1 MVSNKQW
8 IDSIQ
13 LEKRFIMKNLF
24 QILFIIACFFI
35 SDLSAQSRS
44 KRNNQEKRNID
55 QFKINA
61 YPIVTK
67 DENVKLL
74 VYGLIPYQSLQF
86 LKSNMSFVAG
96 YETSI
101 SIRDKDGN
109 QLDRK
114 TFQSNVKV
122 GDYISTVDRS
132 SREVV
137 MAEFLVKDQ
146 EYTIVGELID
156 QDTRIKGVVKKEI
169 DLNGLLEEV
178 CIYPPFI
185 IGEYPGVWGF
195 EENEIP
201 VTTRD
206 INHKIKEFPL
216 FLSGKVNPGE
226 FTVSIIAK
234 DANDEIFWNKE
245 LELSSDSNIFSERI
259 IIDKKPE
266 ENLSMEVSVSLKQNK
281 ITDLKKMSLRIRKP
295 GLSFFINNVDEALDQ
310 MRYIVTDEEY
320 KLVKKAKRKEREK
333 LFYQF
338 WDDRDPTPGT
348 ISNEL
353 MDQYYYRVKYSN
365 EKFASFQ
372 PGWKTDMGMIYIL
385 FGPPDDMQRTFGQ
398 NTRNTYETWYYYS
411 INRNFSFYDENGFGD
426 FKLTTP
432 YYRAVGW

>member
-1 MVSNKQW
+1 M
-8 IDSIQ
+8 
-13 LEKRFIMKNLF
+13 EKRFIVKNLY
-24 QILFIIACFFI
+24 QILLIFLCFFI
-35 SDLSAQSRS
+35 SNVDAQNRN
-44 KRNNQEKRNID
+44 KKNNQEKRNID

-61 YPIVTK
+61 YPIVTQN
-67 DENVKLL
+67 DDIKLL

-86 LKSNMSFVAG
+86 LKNNETFVAG

-101 SIRDKDGN
+101 SIRDNDGN
-109 QLDRK
+109 QLDRQS
-114 TFQSNVKV
+114 FQSEVKV
-122 GDYISTVDRS
+122 DDYIRTVDRF

-146 EYTIVGELID
+146 EYTVVGELID
-156 QDTRIKGVVKKEI
+156 QDTRTKGVIKKEI
-169 DLNGLLEEV
+169 NIEHLLKEI

-185 IGEYPGVWGF
+185 IGEYPGNWGF

-216 FLSGKVNPGE
+216 FLSGKIKPGE
-226 FTVSIIAK
+226 FTVSITAK
-234 DANDEIFWNKE
+234 NASNEVFWNEK
-245 LELSSDSNIFSERI
+245 LELSSDNNTFSERI

-266 ENLSMEVSVSLKQNK
+266 ENLSMEVSVTLKQK
-281 ITDLKKMSLRIRKP
+281 EISDVKEISLRIRKP

-310 MRYIVTDEEY
+310 MRYIVTDKEY
-320 KLVKKAKRKEREK
+320 KLVKKSKRKEREK

-348 ISNEL
+348 ITNEL

-365 EKFASFQ
+365 EKFAGFL
-372 PGWKTDMGMIYIL
+372 PGWKSDMGMIYIL
-385 FGPPDDMQRTFGQ
+385 FGPPDDMQRSFGQ
-398 NTRNTYETWYYYS
+398 NSRYTYETWYYYS
-411 INRNFSFYDENGFGD
+411 INRDFSFFDENGFGD

>member
-1 MVSNKQW
+1 MTLETVLAEGEAAGISIHSMLGDASSEHYVGYDLMEIYQQSILDIIGNKVGTKKTFKEILEVSPKEYFK
-8 IDSIQ
+8 
-13 LEKRFIMKNLF
+13 EKRDQAYSI
-24 QILFIIACFFI
+24 FF
-35 SDLSAQSRS
+35 DA
-44 KRNNQEKRNID
+44 D
-55 QFKINA
+55 
-61 YPIVTK
+61 P
-67 DENVKLL
+67 
-74 VYGLIPYQSLQF
+74 
-86 LKSNMSFVAG
+86 
-96 YETSI
+96 
-101 SIRDKDGN
+101 DKDGN

-281 ITDLKKMSLRIRKP
+281 ITDLKKMSLRKRKP

>member
-1 MVSNKQW
+1 MHKAVVKE
-8 IDSIQ
+8 IIR
-13 LEKRFIMKNLF
+13 KKG
-24 QILFIIACFFI
+24 IL
-35 SDLSAQSRS
+35 
-44 KRNNQEKRNID
+44 
-55 QFKINA
+55 IN
-61 YPIVTK
+61 
-67 DENVKLL
+67 ENVKLL

-295 GLSFFINNVDEALDQ
+295 GLSFFLKKSSANLKTIKNEIITQICKPNGGGTQIAKALGISRQ
-310 MRYIVTDEEY
+310 AIYQWKEIPPKHLVALEKITGVPRAEMR
-320 KLVKKAKRKEREK
+320 
-333 LFYQF
+333 
-338 WDDRDPTPGT
+338 RD
-348 ISNEL
+348 L
-353 MDQYYYRVKYSN
+353 
-365 EKFASFQ
+365 
-372 PGWKTDMGMIYIL
+372 
-385 FGPPDDMQRTFGQ
+385 
-398 NTRNTYETWYYYS
+398 YE
-411 INRNFSFYDENGFGD
+411 
-426 FKLTTP
+426 
-432 YYRAVGW
+432 